1 LTGCARHRNAAGVA
15 FFDTSRPIVPGNPGV
30 FQTNIISAV
39 ARRRGE
45 FIASDRSAKSCK
57 GKLPSDPLPGC
68 RNCRGRQV
76 DGSRAAALGAGNAV
90 GVAFFDTSQP
100 LVLGNPDV
108 FQMNIISAIARRND
122 NRPDNIAAVQWR
134 VNYAKS
140 KTRFRG
146 NL

>member
-1 LTGCARHRNAAGVA
+1 LDEHNRPSLADATRSSRRIVLRRAARASFH
-15 FFDTSRPIVPGNPGV
+15 PI
-30 FQTNIISAV
+30 
-39 ARRRGE
+39 
-45 FIASDRSAKSCK
+45 C
-57 GKLPSDPLPGC
+57 LPGC

-76 DGSRAAALGAGNAV
+76 DGSRAAALGAGNAA

-100 LVLGNPDV
+100 IVLGNPDV